1 MKTVSLVLDKNLY
14 DWVIR
19 YGIEH
24 EMNISQLI
32 RLSLKRHTKF
42 PSAVA
47 EPEVKPEPVKPQL
60 DPTEVLASGW
70 TRAELDAIAYK
81 PLAPAVPIA
90 LRPNTVSPATIEK
103 LAADWADD

>member
-60 DPTEVLASGW
+60 DPTEVLAGGW
-70 TRAELDAIAYK
+70 TRAELDAIQDK
-81 PLAPAVPIA
+81 PLVPAAPVA
-90 LRPNTVSPATIEK
+90 LRPNIVRTTTVEQI
-103 LAADWADD
+103 AADWDD